1 MAFPQLHP
9 ASTIDYPDSDGLPM
23 AESEFQLI
31 PLLYAVAALRT
42 HFQEQAN
49 VYVGGN
55 MFIYYEEG
63 NRAAVVAPDVFVVL
77 GTPKYV
83 RSSYRL
89 WQEPQGPDFV
99 LEITSDST
107 RRNDQNEKPK
117 TYARLGVREYFQYD
131 PTGDYLVPRLQGLR
145 LVEGTYQPMSTTVL
159 PTGALTLHSDVLG
172 LDLRLEGDSF
182 HFYNPMTGQK
192 LLTYEEA
199 EQARQQAEQARQQ
212 AEQARQQAEAQVRD
226 EAARRQAAEA
236 RLAALEARLQ
246 APQATRP
253 AAPPPREDQDTP

>member
-23 AESEFQLI
+23 AESEFQLL

-42 HFQEQAN
+42 YFQGQAN

-63 NRAAVVAPDVFVVL
+63 NREAVVAPDVFVVI

-83 RSSYRL
+83 RSSYLL
-89 WQEPQGPDFV
+89 WQEPKGPDFV
-99 LEITSDST
+99 LEITSAST

-145 LVEGTYQPMSTTVL
+145 LVEGTYQPLATTEL
-159 PTGALTLHSDVLG
+159 PTGTLTLHSDVLG

-212 AEQARQQAEAQVRD
+212 AEAQVRD

-236 RLAALEARLQ
+236 RLAELEARLQ
-246 APQATRP
+246 ALQATRP